1 MFPKEGPDNQS
12 CGPKNLISVS
22 ILSFNTFKGGL
33 ELDEPIINLKNI
45 HLRIGSVTLTFTGE
59 RPIICLYEGSRREG
73 EDEIFRYRCK
83 DALVD
88 ARVSTVDD
96 CSALIG
102 LSVASLKTLDSMS
115 PFELDLDVGKPSG
128 GVLVL
133 TTHKDA
139 AKHYSSAFGYYN
151 QLAINREPK
160 APKPPED
167 PEYPPLLGFIS
178 HDEYMRSYPCWTY
191 PVISRDLKLIP
202 YYSIFLL
209 ADYGGKYMA
218 VLTFTDGCVT
228 TYLDPGPKLRAFLGK
243 DIANIDLSWV
253 ASVAVDEDPYK
264 AVERCVMTA
273 SSRLPLKPRERKR
286 TPIFM
291 EKIGWCSW
299 NALLTEDLSHE
310 NIVKIVR
317 GILDRGI
324 RLGWVIIDD
333 GWQDEV
339 KRDGWPRR
347 ILKRLS
353 TNERFP
359 AGLMGAVRSLKNLG
373 IDLVGLWHTINIHW
387 SGFEKNLSRDFSV
400 AGYFS
405 KFNESYVPPPK
416 IDEAFKLY
424 ERFFKWVRCNDIDF
438 VKADNQW
445 VIHALYNG
453 DFTVGESSRNIELA
467 MQAAAYANG
476 LDIINCMSMAPENYS
491 NFLFSNIM
499 RVSIDYIPF
508 WKADAK
514 LHTIFSVYNALLF
527 GHIAYPDY
535 DMFMSYDPYA
545 LVHAVAR
552 IFSCGPFYITDREP
566 ERTNIEL
573 LKRFVLPDGR
583 LVRVCEPAM
592 PTRDVLFRD
601 PYNEPV
607 LLKVASKV
615 GEGIAIA
622 AFNVSRSGA
631 RISDSITLNMLPFS
645 VKRQRYAYYRVFGDE
660 YGILEWNDE
669 LNISLGELEVE
680 VVVLSPI
687 EGDKAVIGL
696 KEFILPPSPIR
707 IFRTSDGRVWVQ
719 SMASGTL
726 LYYADG
732 RFVEKRIEEGST
744 LEIC

>member
-1 MFPKEGPDNQS
+1 MG
-12 CGPKNLISVS
+12 
-22 ILSFNTFKGGL
+22 
-33 ELDEPIINLKNI
+33 EPTINLKNI
-45 HLRIGSVTLTFTGE
+45 PLRIRSVTLTFASEGS
-59 RPIICLYEGSRREG
+59 IICLYEGSRKEG
-73 EDEIFRYRCK
+73 GDEIFRYRCR

-88 ARVSTVDD
+88 IYVSTIDEGG
-96 CSALIG
+96 ALIG
-102 LSVASLKTLDSMS
+102 LSVASLRTLDSIS
-115 PFELDLDVGKPSG
+115 PFELDLDVEEPSG
-128 GVLVL
+128 GILVL

-139 AKHYSSAFGYYN
+139 AKYHSMAFGYYN
-151 QLAINREPK
+151 QIAINKEPRG
-160 APKPPED
+160 PKPPED
-167 PEYPPLLGFIS
+167 PEYPPQLGFIS
-178 HDEYMRSYPCWTY
+178 HDEYVRGYPCWTY

-202 YYSIFLL
+202 YYSVFLL

-218 VLTFTDGCVT
+218 VLTFTDKCIT

-243 DIANIDLSWV
+243 DMDNISLSWM
-253 ASVAVDEDPYK
+253 ASIAIDEDPYK
-264 AVERCVMTA
+264 AIKQCVMTA
-273 SSRLPLKPRERKR
+273 SSRLPFKSRGRKR
-286 TPIFM
+286 TPVFM

-310 NIVKIVR
+310 NVVKIVR
-317 GILDRGI
+317 GLMDRGI

-339 KRDGWPRR
+339 KREGWPHR
-347 ILKRLS
+347 ILRRLS

-359 AGLMGAVRSLKNLG
+359 AGLMGTVRSLKDLG
-373 IDLVGLWHTINIHW
+373 VSLVGLWHTINIHW
-387 SGFEKNLSRDFSV
+387 SGFERDLSRDFGV

-416 IDEAFKLY
+416 MDEAFELY
-424 ERFFKWVRCNDIDF
+424 KRFFEWVKCNGIDF
-438 VKADNQW
+438 VKVDNQW

-453 DFTVGESSRNIELA
+453 DFSVGESSRNIELA

-476 LDIINCMSMAPENYS
+476 LDILNCMSMAPENYS
-491 NFLFSNIM
+491 NFLFSNAT

-508 WKADAK
+508 WKTDAK

-527 GHIAYPDY
+527 GHIVYPDY

-552 IFSCGPFYITDREP
+552 IFSCGPLYITDREP
-566 ERTNIEL
+566 ERTNIDL
-573 LKRFVLPDGR
+573 LKRLILPDGR

-607 LLKVASKV
+607 LLKVASRV
-615 GEGIAIA
+615 GESIAIA

-631 RISDSITLNMLPFS
+631 RISDSITLNILPFS
-645 VKRQRYAYYRVFGDE
+645 VKRQRYVYYKVFGDE
-660 YGILEWNDE
+660 WGVLEWDDG

-680 VVVLSPI
+680 VIVLSPI

-696 KEFILPPSPIR
+696 KEFILPPSPIS
-707 IFRTSDGRVWVQ
+707 IFRTSDGRVLVQ
-719 SMASGTL
+719 SAASGTL
-726 LYYADG
+726 LYYVNG
-732 RFVEKRIEEGST
+732 RFIERRVEEDST